1 MYEGAARRPV
11 SPTSVDRPER
21 AGSVGRRGI
30 APLVGVLLLVG
41 ITVALATVVVIGA
54 STWTMGTM
62 EPARVTAAFEL
73 AVDGDSGTITLEYVS
88 GDPIDVDELSV
99 TVAVDGE
106 SLSKQ
111 PPVPFVG
118 ADGFAGAPRG
128 PFNAASDQTWT
139 TRERAAF
146 TVAGT
151 NEPRI
156 ESGDSIT
163 VTLTLDGRRVAS
175 PETTAT

>member
-1 MYEGAARRPV
+1 MYEGAARRAV

-21 AGSVGRRGI
+21 AGSGGGRGL
-30 APLVGVLLLVG
+30 APLVGVVLLVG

-54 STWTMGTM
+54 STWTI

-73 AVDGDSGTITLEYVS
+73 AVDGDSGTIMLEYVS

-99 TVAVDGE
+99 SVAVNGE

-163 VTLTLDGRRVAS
+163 VTLTLDGRRVAT

>member
-1 MYEGAARRPV
+1 M
-11 SPTSVDRPER
+11 SPTSVDRSER
-21 AGSVGRRGI
+21 ASRISGRGI
-30 APLVGVLLLVG
+30 APLIGILLLVG

-54 STWTMGTM
+54 STWTI
-62 EPARVTAAFEL
+62 EPVRVTAAFEL
-73 AVDGDSGTITLEYVS
+73 AVDGDSGTVTIEYVA
-88 GDPIDVDELSV
+88 GDPIDVGELSV
-99 TVAVDGE
+99 TVVVNGE
-106 SLSKQ
+106 SLSEQ

-118 ADGFAGAPRG
+118 ADGFAGTPRG

-151 NEPRI
+151 NEPQI

-163 VTLTLDGRRVAS
+163 VTVTLDGQRVGS
-175 PETTAT
+175 SETTAT

>member
-1 MYEGAARRPV
+1 MYEAAARRAV
-11 SPTSVDRPER
+11 SLTSVDR
-21 AGSVGRRGI
+21 SGRTGRIGKRGV
-30 APLVGVLLLVG
+30 APLFGILLLVG
-41 ITVALATVVVIGA
+41 VTVALATVVVIGV
-54 STWTMGTM
+54 STWTI

-73 AVDGDSGTITLEYVS
+73 AVDGDSGTVTIEYVT
-88 GDPIDVDELSV
+88 GDPIDVDELSI
-99 TVAVDGE
+99 TVVVNDE
-106 SLSKQ
+106 PLSKQ

-128 PFNAASDQTWT
+128 PFNAASDRTWT

-163 VTLTLDGRRVAS
+163 VTLTLDGQRVGS